1 MKVRLFISEIILI
14 VQENF
19 AVREIFCIFAA
30 TKGLLAQLV

>member
-19 AVREIFCIFAA
+19 AVIVFFVFLPAQ
-30 TKGLLAQLV
+30 KGC